1 MLTALRLLGYQLEDV
16 RRSRGVIAFALVL
29 LVTTELLVRLGGGGP
44 RVALSLMSVV
54 LLPLP
59 LVSLL
64 FGTLYLYNSR
74 DFVELMLAQP
84 VTRSRLF
91 TALYLGLA
99 VPLAAG
105 LALGVLL
112 PLVWHA
118 ALDTPTIRAIGTLV
132 GAGVLLVFA
141 FTSVAFLL
149 AVSIED
155 RARGMG
161 AAVLV
166 WLLATL
172 LYDGLVLAGIAT
184 FSDYPLER
192 PLIAVSLFNPVDLA
206 RVLLLLQLDTPALL
220 GYTGAAFER
229 FFGTV
234 QGVAVSLAALA
245 VWVIVPWY
253 VARWRFAR
261 KDF

>member
-1 MLTALRLLGYQLEDV
+1 
-16 RRSRGVIAFALVL
+16 
-29 LVTTELLVRLGGGGP
+29 
-44 RVALSLMSVV
+44 
-54 LLPLP
+54 
-59 LVSLL
+59 
-64 FGTLYLYNSR
+64 
-74 DFVELMLAQP
+74 
-84 VTRSRLF
+84 
-91 TALYLGLA
+91 
-99 VPLAAG
+99 
-105 LALGVLL
+105 
-112 PLVWHA
+112 
-118 ALDTPTIRAIGTLV
+118 V
-132 GAGVLLVFA
+132 GSGVLLVFA

-229 FFGTV
+229 FFGTM

-253 VARWRFAR
+253 LAQRRFAR

>member
-1 MLTALRLLGYQLEDV
+1 V
-16 RRSRGVIAFALVL
+16 
-29 LVTTELLVRLGGGGP
+29 
-44 RVALSLMSVV
+44 
-54 LLPLP
+54 
-59 LVSLL
+59 
-64 FGTLYLYNSR
+64 YLYNSR

-99 VPLAAG
+99 LPLAAG

-112 PLVWHA
+112 PLAWHA
-118 ALDTPTIRAIGTLV
+118 ALDPATARAIGTLV

-141 FTSVAFLL
+141 FTSIAFLL
-149 AVSIED
+149 AISVED
-155 RARGMG
+155 RTRGMG

-166 WLLATL
+166 WLAATL
-172 LYDGLVLAGIAT
+172 LYDGVVLAGIAAL
-184 FSDYPLER
+184 DAYPLER
-192 PLIAVSLFNPVDLA
+192 PLIAVSLLNPVDLA

-245 VWVIVPWY
+245 AWVVVPWY
-253 VARWRFAR
+253 FARRRFTR